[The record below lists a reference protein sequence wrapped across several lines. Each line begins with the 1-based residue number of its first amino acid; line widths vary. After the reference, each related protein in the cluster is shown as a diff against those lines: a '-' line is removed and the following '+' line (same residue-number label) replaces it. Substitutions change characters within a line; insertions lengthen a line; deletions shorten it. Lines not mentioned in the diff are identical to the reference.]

1 MSSFFIQHLVCSREE
16 IFYFTSFFFF
26 QPNHNKGPLGH
37 IGTALGG
44 GVIGSAIAARSI
56 NPVSLKQQKNLME
69 SLHVFVM

>member
-1 MSSFFIQHLVCSREE
+1 M
-16 IFYFTSFFFF
+16 
-26 QPNHNKGPLGH
+26 GH